1 MGSCNTKTDSKYQTL
16 YTSTFDDLKLLSF
29 EGIITKCKVVDVYDG
44 YLKII

>member
-29 EGIITKCKVVDVYDG
+29 ESIITKCKVVDVYDG